1 MKLTKVNA
9 ERITNTLP
17 IGFYTGRNIPVTI
30 EEKGEMSWYNPKE
43 DTIGISLDQLSKGT
57 EGIDDLMEFER
68 MVRSNF
74 YHEVSHAILTP
85 QDMQPL
91 PHRNIFEDE
100 RIERLL
106 KDYYFGVDFKK
117 SLYTIN
123 GYPPPKPET
132 LEQWFFLL
140 CRYGIGKPELLEK
153 VAEIIERHKG
163 QHRNSNPCE
172 YQWDIDELYEE
183 LKADMKADPEYY
195 ENIADKLGEGEMPT
209 EGDLKGGSGDDD
221 GEGKGSGSGSD
232 GEGTGDG
239 ERTGEPAKGEG
250 LSRGQILEQMKRMT
264 EPRNPLDENLYN
276 AMATLFENYKRK
288 NKGGS
293 ALQAH
298 SGVLNAR
305 LADRADY
312 RMFERPS
319 PCRGSNQFG
328 SFHLNLFIDVSGS
341 FHGNDNTVNNFLQ
354 VLDRIE
360 QTNSMFTYDVITV
373 GAPYRE
379 EILPRH
385 KREISSG
392 GGNHLSKR
400 IFEIFRKQQLPQ
412 TYNYNIVMF
421 DGDAYSN
428 DCEIPSDIRLPD
440 GKGFLAFAAN
450 NCTIIT
456 DYDNK
461 EYIDKWCPTT
471 RTIYTRKFCT
481 EFFKNIQQIMALAL
495 S

>member
-9 ERITNTLP
+9 ERITKTLP

-30 EEKGEMSWYNPKE
+30 EEESEMSWYNPKE
-43 DTIGISLDQLSKGT
+43 DTIGISLDQLAMGTKGV
-57 EGIDDLMEFER
+57 DDLREFES

-85 QDMQPL
+85 QAMRAL

-117 SLYTIN
+117 SLYAIN
-123 GYPPPKPET
+123 GYPPSKPESPID
-132 LEQWFFLL
+132 WFFLL

-153 VAEIIERHKG
+153 VSEIIEEYKSAS
-163 QHRNSNPCE
+163 RNSNPVH
-172 YQWDIDELYEE
+172 YQNAIDTLYSELLE
-183 LKADMKADPEYY
+183 DMKKDPEFY
-195 ENIADKLGEGEMPT
+195 EGVADKLEKGKMPI
-209 EGDLKGGSGDDD
+209 ESDLKGGSGGKDSDG
-221 GEGKGSGSGSD
+221 GEGGNKGESA
-232 GEGTGDG
+232 
-239 ERTGEPAKGEG
+239 GEPAKGEG
-250 LSRGQILEQMKRMT
+250 MSRAEILEQMKQASVPEER
-264 EPRNPLDENLYN
+264 LDENLYKN
-276 AMATLFENYKRK
+276 MIALFDNYKRK

-298 SGVLNAR
+298 SGVLNSR

-341 FHGNDNTVNNFLQ
+341 FYGSDKVVNKFLQ

-360 QTNSMFTYDVITV
+360 QTNSMFTYDIITV
-373 GAPYRE
+373 GAPNRE

-385 KREISSG
+385 KREIEAG

-400 IFEIFRKQQLPQ
+400 IFELFRKQQLPQ

-428 DCEIPSDIRLPD
+428 DCLIPSDVRLPD
-440 GKGFLAFAAN
+440 GKGFLAFSAN

-456 DYDNK
+456 DYSNK
-461 EYIDKWCPTT
+461 SYIDKWCPTT
-471 RTIYTRKFCT
+471 RTIYTGDFCR

>member
-1 MKLTKVNA
+1 MELTKVNA
-9 ERITNTLP
+9 ERITKTLP

-30 EEKGEMSWYNPKE
+30 DDEHEMSWYNPKE
-43 DTIGISLDQLSKGT
+43 DTIGISLDQLGMGT
-57 EGIDDLMEFER
+57 SGVDDPLELES

-85 QDMQPL
+85 REMQAL

-106 KDYYFGVDFKK
+106 KGYYFGVDFKK
-117 SLYTIN
+117 SLYAIN
-123 GYPPPKPET
+123 GYPPSKPENPI
-132 LEQWFFLL
+132 EWFFLL
-140 CRYGIGKPELLEK
+140 CRYGIGKPELLDK
-153 VAEIIERHKG
+153 VSEIIE
-163 QHRNSNPCE
+163 E
-172 YQWDIDELYEE
+172 YKSANRVSDPLFYQNAIDALYNELQEDMEKTPDFYEG
-183 LKADMKADPEYY
+183 
-195 ENIADKLGEGEMPT
+195 IADKLEKGEMPT
-209 EGDLKGGSGDDD
+209 DGDLKSGGGGADSGD
-221 GEGKGSGSGSD
+221 GEGKG
-232 GEGTGDG
+232 EGKGVG
-239 ERTGEPAKGEG
+239 KPAKGDG
-250 LSRGQILEQMKRMT
+250 MSRAQILEQMKQASAPEER
-264 EPRNPLDENLYN
+264 LDENLYN
-276 AMATLFENYKRK
+276 SMTALFENYKRK

-298 SGVLNAR
+298 SGVLNSR

-341 FHGNDNTVNNFLQ
+341 FYGSDRVVNQFLR

-360 QTNSMFTYDVITV
+360 QTNSMFTYDIITV
-373 GAPYRE
+373 GAPQRE
-379 EILPRH
+379 EILPRQ
-385 KREISSG
+385 KREIHAG

-400 IFEIFRKQQLPQ
+400 IFELFRKQQLPQ

-428 DCEIPSDIRLPD
+428 DCRIPSDVRLPD
-440 GKGFLAFAAN
+440 GKGFLAFSAS

-456 DYDNK
+456 DHSNK
-461 EYIDKWCPTT
+461 SYIDKWCPTT
-471 RTIYTRKFCT
+471 RTIYTGDFCR

>member
-1 MKLTKVNA
+1 MELTKVNA
-9 ERITNTLP
+9 ERITKTLP

-30 EEKGEMSWYNPKE
+30 DDEHEMSWYNPKE
-43 DTIGISLDQLSKGT
+43 DTIGISLEQLGMGT
-57 EGIDDLMEFER
+57 KGIDDLMEFER

-85 QDMQPL
+85 QEMQAL

-106 KDYYFGVDFKK
+106 KEYYFGVDFKK
-117 SLYTIN
+117 SLYAIN
-123 GYPPPKPET
+123 GYPPPKPESP
-132 LEQWFFLL
+132 EQWFFLL

-153 VAEIIERHKG
+153 VSEIIEEYKALN
-163 QHRNSNPCE
+163 RNSEPYDYQAKIDALYRELQEDMAKNP
-172 YQWDIDELYEE
+172 
-183 LKADMKADPEYY
+183 AYY
-195 ENIADKLGEGEMPT
+195 EGIADKLEKGEMPT
-209 EGDLKGGSGDDD
+209 DGDLKCGGGDAD
-221 GEGKGSGSGSD
+221 GEGEG
-232 GEGTGDG
+232 GEGG
-239 ERTGEPAKGEG
+239 ESASKPAKGEG
-250 LSRGQILEQMKRMT
+250 MSRAQILEQMKKASAPAERF
-264 EPRNPLDENLYN
+264 DENLYN
-276 AMATLFENYKRK
+276 AMTALFENYKRK

-298 SGVLNAR
+298 SGVLNFR

-319 PCRGSNQFG
+319 PTRGSNQFG

-341 FHGNDNTVNNFLQ
+341 FSGSDRVVNKFLR

-373 GAPYRE
+373 GAPNRE

-385 KREISSG
+385 KREIHAG

-412 TYNYNIVMF
+412 TYNYNVVMF

-428 DCEIPSDIRLPD
+428 DCYMPSDVRLPD
-440 GKGFLAFAAN
+440 GKGFLAFSAS

-456 DYDNK
+456 DHSNK
-461 EYIDKWCPTT
+461 DYIDQWCPTT
-471 RTIYTRKFCT
+471 RTIYTRNFCQ

>member
-1 MKLTKVNA
+1 MELTKVNA
-9 ERITNTLP
+9 ERITKTLP

-30 EEKGEMSWYNPKE
+30 DEIHEMSWYNPKE
-43 DTIGISLDQLSKGT
+43 DTIGISLEQLGMGT
-57 EGIDDLMEFER
+57 KGIDDLMEFER

-85 QDMQPL
+85 QEMQAL

-106 KDYYFGVDFKK
+106 KEYYFGVDFKK
-117 SLYTIN
+117 SLYAIN
-123 GYPPPKPET
+123 GYPPPKPESP
-132 LEQWFFLL
+132 EQWFFLL

-153 VAEIIERHKG
+153 VAQIIECHKALNRASG
-163 QHRNSNPCE
+163 SYD
-172 YQWDIDELYEE
+172 YQRAIDALYKELQE
-183 LKADMKADPEYY
+183 DMEKNPEYY
-195 ENIADKLGEGEMPT
+195 EGIADKLEKGEMPT
-209 EGDLKGGSGDDD
+209 EGDLKCDGD
-221 GEGKGSGSGSD
+221 GEGD
-232 GEGTGDG
+232 GEGSDKGKSVGKPD
-239 ERTGEPAKGEG
+239 KGEG
-250 LSRGQILEQMKRMT
+250 MSRAQILEQMKKASAPAER
-264 EPRNPLDENLYN
+264 LDENLYN
-276 AMATLFENYKRK
+276 AMSALFENYKRK

-298 SGVLNAR
+298 SGVLNFR
-305 LADRADY
+305 LADRADC

-341 FHGNDNTVNNFLQ
+341 FCGSDRVVNQFLR

-373 GAPYRE
+373 GAPDRE

-385 KREISSG
+385 KREIHAG

-412 TYNYNIVMF
+412 TYNYNVVMF

-428 DCEIPSDIRLPD
+428 DCMIPSNVHLPD
-440 GKGFLAFAAN
+440 GKGFLAFSTS

-456 DYDNK
+456 DRSNK
-461 EYIDKWCPTT
+461 GYIDKWCPTT
-471 RTIYTRKFCT
+471 RTIYTGDFCR

>member
-1 MKLTKVNA
+1 MELTKVNA
-9 ERITNTLP
+9 ERITKTLP

-30 EEKGEMSWYNPKE
+30 DDEHEMSWYNPKE
-43 DTIGISLDQLSKGT
+43 DTIGISLEQLGMGT
-57 EGIDDLMEFER
+57 KGIDDLMEFER

-85 QDMQPL
+85 QEMMAL

-117 SLYTIN
+117 SLYAIN
-123 GYPPPKPET
+123 GYPPSKPESP
-132 LEQWFFLL
+132 EQWFFLL

-153 VAEIIERHKG
+153 VAEIIECHKEKN
-163 QHRNSNPCE
+163 RNSNPYD
-172 YQWDIDELYEE
+172 YQTDIDNLYKELQE
-183 LKADMKADPEYY
+183 DMEKNPEYY
-195 ENIADKLGEGEMPT
+195 EGIADKLEKGEMPSG
-209 EGDLKGGSGDDD
+209 GDLKGGGDSGDSEGDGDCEGD
-221 GEGKGSGSGSD
+221 GEGESAGIPD
-232 GEGTGDG
+232 
-239 ERTGEPAKGEG
+239 KGEG
-250 LSRGQILEQMKRMT
+250 MSRAQILEQMKRASAPK
-264 EPRNPLDENLYN
+264 ERLDENLYN
-276 AMATLFENYKRK
+276 TMTALFENYKRK

-298 SGVLNAR
+298 SGVLNTR

-341 FHGNDNTVNNFLQ
+341 FHCNDNTVNNFLR

-373 GAPYRE
+373 GAPNRE

-385 KREISSG
+385 KREIHSD

-412 TYNYNIVMF
+412 TYNYNIIMF

-428 DCEIPSDIRLPD
+428 DCSMPSNVRLPD
-440 GKGFLAFAAN
+440 GKGFLAFAAS

-456 DYDNK
+456 DHDNK

-471 RTIYTRKFCT
+471 RTIYTRNFCQ